1 MNKGKR
7 DGQILAYIE
16 LLAIGISSI
25 IIDIRSIP
33 GYGYTV
39 TMVHMGITLALL
51 FVMGILTLGE
61 LTDNYVHG
69 ILFFIVGDIILVPM
83 LVMLDM
89 MYYLHMLLMA
99 LFLMTAMYKSFRLC
113 KTYMLITLLTY
124 PFTVAVR
131 WFLRG
136 PYEVFTLRL
145 VVNIFILLVCEFI
158 IGTFVGNDERN
169 RKIIRD
175 NSQSSKDMLK
185 VVQMKRMEAEQSAK
199 SRAVFLANISHE
211 IRTPINAIIGLN
223 EMIIREEKD
232 GNILDY
238 CEDIRAAGDQL
249 ISLINDI
256 LDTSKIDSGS
266 FTIADKEYDVRR
278 MIAEVIKLNGSK
290 VLKDKGKKNRISMK
304 FSVSPDIPER
314 LSGDELRITQIMN
327 NLISNAIKY
336 TMEGNIELK
345 IGSVKNIMPG
355 TIDLII
361 SVRDTG
367 IGIRQEDLER
377 MLQRYVRLEDGVGRG
392 IEGTGLGLSITS
404 YLVEAMDGH
413 LDIESEYGRGSV
425 FTATVRQ
432 RVIDYT
438 PIGEFDGDSIKSM
451 KKSDREYKPVV
462 RMGKSILIVDDNELN
477 LRVAK
482 GLLKH
487 TGLNVDT
494 CDNGFEALG
503 LVKKNKYD
511 LILLDHMMPDMDGIE
526 TLQRLRSMESLCR
539 FVPVAVLTANATI
552 GSREYYLEA
561 GFNDYLS
568 KPIVYEELE
577 ELIARYIGGEKEDE
591 SGLKDSDAES
601 NHSKGILGAGI
612 TERELNDVL
621 GRGGYDVKAG
631 LTFSN
636 NDIEIYLEML
646 QMFAENSHSSLA
658 KLEVYLRNADMLNYA
673 IVVHSLKGNAKSI
686 GATDLYNR
694 AYKHE
699 QAAKEEDIDWLNSDW
714 NELNKLWRQAVETVM
729 FLGKKC

>member
-1 MNKGKR
+1 MNKGNH
-7 DGQILAYIE
+7 DGQLLAYLQ
-16 LLAIGISSI
+16 LLAIAISAI
-25 IIDIRSIP
+25 IIDIQSIAT
-33 GYGYTV
+33 YGYAT
-39 TMVHMGITLALL
+39 TMVHTGITVALL
-51 FVMGILTLGE
+51 LVMGIITLGE
-61 LTDNYVHG
+61 MADNYVHG
-69 ILFFIVGDIILVPM
+69 IMFLISSVIMLVPM

-113 KTYMLITLLTY
+113 KTYMLITLCTY

-145 VVNIFILLVCEFI
+145 MINILILIVCEFI

-185 VVQMKRMEAEQSAK
+185 VVAMKRMEAEQAAR
-199 SRAVFLANISHE
+199 SRTAFLANISHE
-211 IRTPINAIIGLN
+211 VRSPINAIIGLN
-223 EMIIREEKD
+223 EMIIREEND
-232 GNILDY
+232 ENILDY
-238 CEDIRAAGDQL
+238 CEDIRTAGDQL

-266 FTIADKEYDVRR
+266 FTIGYNEYDVRR
-278 MIAEVIKLNGSK
+278 MIAEVINLNGSK
-290 VLKDKGKKNRISMK
+290 VLRDKNKKNKISMI
-304 FSVSPDIPER
+304 FSVSPDIPGR
-314 LSGDELRITQIMN
+314 LAGDELRIKQIMN

-336 TMEGNIELK
+336 TMEGTIELK
-345 IGSVKNIMPG
+345 IDSVRNPIPG
-355 TIDLII
+355 NIDLII

-377 MLQRYVRLEDGVGRG
+377 MLQRYVRLEDGVRRG
-392 IEGTGLGLSITS
+392 IEGTGLGLDITS

-413 LDIESEYGRGSV
+413 LDIESEYGKGSV
-425 FTATVRQ
+425 FTVAVRQ
-432 RVIDYT
+432 KVIDST
-438 PIGEFDGDSIKSM
+438 PIGEFDLGSIRNM
-451 KKSDREYKPVV
+451 KKDNREYKPVT
-462 RMGKSILIVDDNELN
+462 RMGKSVLIVDDNELN

-482 GLLKH
+482 GLLKQ
-487 TGLNVDT
+487 TELNVDT
-494 CDNGFEALG
+494 CDNGYEALG
-503 LVKKNKYD
+503 LAKKNKYD

-526 TLQRLRSMESLCR
+526 TLQRLRNMDGLCR
-539 FVPVAVLTANATI
+539 FVPVVALTANAVI

-577 ELIARYIGGEKEDE
+577 KLIAKYTGGEAEGENK
-591 SGLKDSDAES
+591 LTASDTLVDFEVDIFGE
-601 NHSKGILGAGI
+601 NI
-612 TERELNDVL
+612 TENELVDVL
-621 GRGGYDVKAG
+621 GKGGYDVKAG

-636 NDIEIYLEML
+636 NDTGIYLEML
-646 QMFAENSHSSLA
+646 HMFVENSDSSRD
-658 KLEVYLRNADMLNYA
+658 KLEEYLKAGNMSDYA
-673 IVVHSLKGNAKSI
+673 IAVHSLKGNAKCI

-699 QAAKEEDIDWLNSDW
+699 QAAKEEDIDWLNKDW
-714 NELNKLWRQAVETVM
+714 KGLDELWEQAVEIVRC
-729 FLGKKC
+729 LGKKC